1 MVLFV
6 KFWVILDK
14 VKTVIIGMILTFLI
28 ILFFVDV
35 FVYDMA
41 IMNGIWEYAK
51 KDLSNVFFFF
61 KNR

>member
-1 MVLFV
+1 MF
-6 KFWVILDK
+6 FGK
-14 VKTVIIGMILTFLI
+14 VKAVFVGLVLTFLI

-51 KDLSNVFFFF
+51 KDLSSAIFFF